1 MKKLSDFVKNL
12 SELHS
17 NVSIEFTLNDTNA
30 KKLFY
35 QKMQDRDFGKIT
47 KENSKD
53 IVGEIIKEFISND
66 IVSSPEDALS
76 EAMNKGGLK
85 YKEIVL
91 SRFGFGQKDIWLKPL
106 SISYIKK
113 KGNAKIGINTGELYR
128 DIKNSKILI
137 KEKKK

>member
-12 SELHS
+12 SELKS
-17 NVSIEFTLNDTNA
+17 NVSIEFDLSNTNA

-35 QKMQDRDFGKIT
+35 QKIQDRDFGKIT
-47 KENSKD
+47 KENSSE
-53 IVGEIIKEFISND
+53 IVKEIIKEFISGD
-66 IVSSPEDALS
+66 IVASPEDALS
-76 EAMNKGGLK
+76 EAMNKGGIK

-91 SRFGFGQKDIWLKPL
+91 KRFGFGQKDIWLKPL
-106 SISYIKK
+106 SIAYIKK
-113 KGNAKIGINTGELYR
+113 KGNAKLGINTGELYR